1 MFKQL
6 LFYILIS
13 HCLLSFATPYR
24 PSSDAEILQHLPSVN
39 TVYDQELR
47 YWQRQLNTDTGNLT
61 VAVKAANLLID
72 KVKIDGD
79 PRYYGYAQAAVK
91 SWWQQAEPPV
101 DVLLL
106 KAAIKQHNHDF
117 QGALT
122 DLQTVLNQRPDNAQ
136 AWLSQAVIQTVIG
149 NYDAAMQS
157 CQRLKRLSTALIY
170 ASCMANTVGLQGKA
184 ESAFLLLQETE
195 ANASQEQDHLWALT
209 LLAELATRLGKNNDA
224 ERYFKQALALPEAD
238 VYALSAYCDFLLD
251 TGKPKQVVE
260 LIKDNYRSDA
270 LLLRLTLAE
279 QTLGSTAAAQ
289 HLDELKL
296 RMAAY
301 RLRQET
307 LHQREEARVYLELF
321 KQPEQAL
328 KLALANWQVQ
338 KEPWDAR
345 LVLAAA
351 VAAHDI
357 TALNSI
363 VTWLKQ
369 AQLQDVQ
376 INALVT
382 AAMQL

>member
-1 MFKQL
+1 M
-6 LFYILIS
+6 
-13 HCLLSFATPYR
+13 
-24 PSSDAEILQHLPSVN
+24 
-39 TVYDQELR
+39 
-47 YWQRQLNTDTGNLT
+47 
-61 VAVKAANLLID
+61 
-72 KVKIDGD
+72 
-79 PRYYGYAQAAVK
+79 
-91 SWWQQAEPPV
+91 
-101 DVLLL
+101 
-106 KAAIKQHNHDF
+106 
-117 QGALT
+117 
-122 DLQTVLNQRPDNAQ
+122 
-136 AWLSQAVIQTVIG
+136 
-149 NYDAAMQS
+149 
-157 CQRLKRLSTALIY
+157 
-170 ASCMANTVGLQGKA
+170 
-184 ESAFLLLQETE
+184 LQEAE

-209 LLAELATRLGKNNDA
+209 LLAELATRLGKNNEA

-251 TGKPKQVVE
+251 TGKPKPVVE
-260 LIKDNYRSDA
+260 LLKDNYRSDA

-279 QTLGSTAAAQ
+279 QTLGLVTAAQ

-338 KEPWDAR
+338 REPWDAR

-376 INALVT
+376 IKALVT
-382 AAMQL
+382 AAMPL

>member
-24 PSSDAEILQHLPSVN
+24 PSSDAEILQRLPSVN

-47 YWQRQLNTDTGNLT
+47 HWQQQLNTDTGNLA
-61 VAVKAANLLID
+61 VAVKVANLLID
-72 KVKIDGD
+72 KAKIDGD

-91 SWWQQAEPPV
+91 NWWQQAEPPV
-101 DVLLL
+101 DMLLL

-136 AWLSQAVIQTVIG
+136 AWLSQAVIQTIIG
-149 NYDAAMQS
+149 DYDEAMQS
-157 CQRLKRLSTALIY
+157 CQRLKRLSSALIY
-170 ASCMANTVGLQGKA
+170 ASCMANTAGLHGKA

-195 ANASQEQDHLWALT
+195 ANASQQQDHLWALT
-209 LLAELATRLGKNNDA
+209 LLAELATRLGKNNEA

-251 TGKPKQVVE
+251 TGKPQPVVE
-260 LIKDNYRSDA
+260 LLKDNYRSDA

-279 QTLGSTAAAQ
+279 QTLGLAAAAQ

-338 KEPWDAR
+338 REPWDAR

-382 AAMQL
+382 AAMPL